1 MTETDL
7 PYIIPPPEL
16 TPETDENISPSPDV
30 KNPLPNH
37 EAIENIRTGTFDCP
51 LCGKSFYTKTDL
63 DLHMITN
70 HKQTKKT

>member
-7 PYIIPPPEL
+7 PYIKPPPEIS
-16 TPETDENISPSPDV
+16 PETDENLSPSPDV

-37 EAIENIRTGTFDCP
+37 EAIENIRTGTFDCQI
-51 LCGKSFYTKTDL
+51 CGKSFYTKTDL